1 MQLRACHY
9 DDHSDIL
16 TVVDS
21 DGIIRYDCCEI
32 ENLMDM
38 YTTARSRLRWL
49 KSLGKF

>member
-21 DGIIRYDCCEI
+21 DRVIYRYNCYEI
-32 ENLMDM
+32 ENSLDM
-38 YTTARSRLRWL
+38 HSAARSRLR
-49 KSLGKF
+49 